1 MEIVIAAVK
10 SVVNKGVWRVVEAK
24 GIVKGHFFLS
34 LFFRGVLESGIFFAV
49 DLPCQEGVSIG
60 SYTPSRVIHR
70 TKTSMLWNEE
80 PNNEPHL
87 FPFFFFSDFVFLFWG
102 FSFITTH

>member
-49 DLPCQEGVSIG
+49 DLPCQEGVSTGG
-60 SYTPSRVIHR
+60 SLYPLKGDSPNEDLHAVERR
-70 TKTSMLWNEE
+70 TEQRTALV
-80 PNNEPHL
+80 
-87 FPFFFFSDFVFLFWG
+87 PFFFLF
-102 FSFITTH
+102 